1 MSRSALIAAVD
12 TIDVRSWQEFVE
24 TQQALAGP
32 RLRLWLFRGQD
43 DPHSGLATT
52 LERALQRFGQGLDG
66 QEDLEHR
73 LLREFRRHYHRYTD
87 DVPSEDDTLRWLAL
101 MRHHGAPTRL
111 LDFSYSP
118 YVGLFFAIH
127 GAAHGSAATIW
138 AVDHNWCIDCARR
151 LLPAE
156 AWQAFQDDAWG
167 GKTGP
172 TVRRLFQTH
181 ARTVVPLNPYY
192 LDARLA
198 VQQGALLAP
207 LSLGESFESL
217 LLAMDEP
224 AELRRHVRRFVI
236 HCDPGFLETALGEL
250 LRMNVT
256 HTSLFPGIDGLA
268 QGLENGALLAF
279 LSSRRRRER

>member
-1 MSRSALIAAVD
+1 VSAPALVDAVE
-12 TIDVRSWQEFVE
+12 TVEVRSWQEFVE
-24 TQQALAGP
+24 TQQRLAGP

-43 DPHSGLATT
+43 DPHSGLSTT
-52 LERALQRFGQGLDG
+52 LERALRRFGQGLAG
-66 QEDLEHR
+66 QEELEQR
-73 LLREFRRHYHRYTD
+73 LLREFRRHYHRYTE

-127 GAAHGSAATIW
+127 GAAEGTSSAIW
-138 AVDHNWCIDCARR
+138 AVDHNWCVERAQR
-151 LLPAE
+151 LLPE
-156 AWQAFQDDAWG
+156 AAWRAFQDDPWG

-172 TVRRLFQTH
+172 TVRALFATH
-181 ARTVVPLNPYY
+181 ARVVVPLNPYY

-207 LSLGESFESL
+207 LTLGESFESL
-217 LLAMDEP
+217 LLAMDTPDEV
-224 AELRRHVRRFVI
+224 RRHVRRFVI
-236 HCDPGFLETALGEL
+236 RCDAGFLETALGEL

-268 QGLENGALLAF
+268 QGLENGALLAY
-279 LSSRRRRER
+279 LSARRRRER